1 MMTSSSIN
9 TTTKRNASI
18 DSTKMVNSRCSLQ
31 EGVRMMVTPSMFMT
45 GPSPTGAKDRAILN
59 PPVIVQ
65 KAIGVTQP
73 VVSTT
78 KIMTS
83 ITSSNQPKITE
94 PTADICN
101 ETNKLNKANGTSNWL
116 EQRAISPTTRTL
128 GRQQRIVEPSLTPAT
143 TPVPPTVASI
153 ASLNDDKKMNYKL
166 TTSKKK
172 LKSFEHPIEYGSP
185 DTPMSKMN
193 ILSNPSQD
201 LPDGMLSPTSVS
213 HLEFPTPERLL
224 PIGQLGKD
232 GICALVE
239 KVREALAVPDISQ
252 SRRESQTGIEVNFRK
267 CNQISQ
273 MRLIYFLR
281 IQQVHAPT
289 TTCRTAA
296 SHRPDVSSSRS
307 PLNHRQIAISCST
320 QPATS
325 YDP

>member
-1 MMTSSSIN
+1 MMSSSSVN

-18 DSTKMVNSRCSLQ
+18 DSSKMVNSKCSLQ

-45 GPSPTGAKDRAILN
+45 AGPPSPKDRAILN

-83 ITSSNQPKITE
+83 ITSANQPRNVDNLPE
-94 PTADICN
+94 SEA
-101 ETNKLNKANGTSNWL
+101 NKLNKANGTSNWI
-116 EQRAISPTTRTL
+116 EQQALSPTARTL

-172 LKSFEHPIEYGSP
+172 IKSFENPIEYGSP

-239 KVREALAVPDISQ
+239 KVREALAVPDVSQ
-252 SRRESQTGIEVNFRK
+252 SRRDSQTGIEVNS
-267 CNQISQ
+267 N
-273 MRLIYFLR
+273 
-281 IQQVHAPT
+281 
-289 TTCRTAA
+289 
-296 SHRPDVSSSRS
+296 
-307 PLNHRQIAISCST
+307 N
-320 QPATS
+320 
-325 YDP
+325 